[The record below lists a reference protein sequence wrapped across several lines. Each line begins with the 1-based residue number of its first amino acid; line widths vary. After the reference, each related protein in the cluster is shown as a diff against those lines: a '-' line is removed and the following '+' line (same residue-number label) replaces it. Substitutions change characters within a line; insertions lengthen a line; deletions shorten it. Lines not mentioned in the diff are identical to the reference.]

1 MGTYPDVGSA
11 GRSKRCPYIP
21 GQAKQE
27 ARQRRLTTAIED
39 LDRLVKWAAE
49 NQVGMALRGEGQH
62 WILTAGRRRIDWS
75 AEVPDA
81 PWRGGSSAKMV
92 RDQQWARGVQVHDVD
107 QLIRLAARHFRVG
120 EDRP

>member
-1 MGTYPDVGSA
+1 MTMGTYPDVGSA

-27 ARQRRLTTAIED
+27 ARQRRLATAIED
-39 LDRLVKWAAE
+39 LDRLVKWAVE

-75 AEVPDA
+75 AE
-81 PWRGGSSAKMV
+81 GGSSAKMI

-107 QLIRLAARHFRVG
+107 QLIRLAARHFQVG
-120 EDRP
+120 EGRP